1 MEKFLALPD
10 ADRKTAF
17 QEAASRRDVLPI
29 IVEKDFWVCWTLK
42 QLYSI
47 PALGPHITFKGGT
60 SLSKAF
66 GLIERFSEDIDLT
79 ISKAV
84 LDIAKSKDPMEENIS
99 GKELERRLG
108 ELKAHAQSF
117 VAETILPKLH
127 DKFSNV
133 LGTGTDWKLELDNED
148 KDQQTILFFYPKILE
163 YNQVIKTP
171 TLKTKAGTWKIIT
184 TVDTTVAFEGY
195 IKPAIRLEFG
205 ARGDII
211 PSTSRHITSYIAETF
226 PQLFQDA
233 ICAVPTLDTERTF
246 WEKAT
251 ILHAIH
257 HGSKLRDR
265 MSRHYYDTYI
275 LAIKAVADLAIK
287 NVPLLEQVVLNKS
300 IFFKDN
306 KASYETAKIGSL
318 KLLPPDSLLDG
329 LRKDYDAMHEM
340 FIGEVPE
347 FEVIIAT
354 LTELENKINNLS
366 S

>member
-10 ADRKTAF
+10 TDRKTAF
-17 QEAASRRDVLPI
+17 QQAANSRDVLPI

-47 PALGPHITFKGGT
+47 PELAPHITFKGGT

-84 LDIAKSKDPMEENIS
+84 FGITKSKDPMEKNIS

-133 LGTGTDWKLELDNED
+133 FGTGADWKLELDNED
-148 KDQQTILFFYPKILE
+148 KDQQTILFFYPKTLE

-184 TVDTTVAFEGY
+184 TG
-195 IKPAIRLEFG
+195 
-205 ARGDII
+205 
-211 PSTSRHITSYIAETF
+211 
-226 PQLFQDA
+226 
-233 ICAVPTLDTERTF
+233 
-246 WEKAT
+246 
-251 ILHAIH
+251 
-257 HGSKLRDR
+257 
-265 MSRHYYDTYI
+265 
-275 LAIKAVADLAIK
+275 
-287 NVPLLEQVVLNKS
+287 
-300 IFFKDN
+300 
-306 KASYETAKIGSL
+306 
-318 KLLPPDSLLDG
+318 
-329 LRKDYDAMHEM
+329 
-340 FIGEVPE
+340 
-347 FEVIIAT
+347 
-354 LTELENKINNLS
+354 
-366 S
+366 